1 MTSSPEPHFGVNIE
15 EEMNQSYVKAY
26 RSEFDVPDDKLVEAI
41 EYLGRLVGGKLY
53 SELWCSNRKYKDFWW
68 LELQSVSWKFFICWR
83 FFFFNMQP
91 FYSKIVNAQIND
103 IYSVGWSKIMAS
115 IFFSF
120 LF

>member
-53 SELWCSNRKYKDFWW
+53 SELWCNTENTRTFDGLNFNLSAGSSS
-68 LELQSVSWKFFICWR
+68 SVDA
-83 FFFFNMQP
+83 FFF
-91 FYSKIVNAQIND
+91 
-103 IYSVGWSKIMAS
+103 
-115 IFFSF
+115 
-120 LF
+120 